1 MMELLSNII
10 SILTVVS
17 TTVGIVSIFISLWA
31 IITHREKYYK
41 EKKDMF
47 NKRVERV
54 EKDLEKRRPTNEEW
68 SDKRFYIYG

>member
-1 MMELLSNII
+1 MMELLSIII

-17 TTVGIVSIFISLWA
+17 ITVGIVSVFISLWA

-41 EKKDMF
+41 EKRDMF

-54 EKDLEKRRPTNEEW
+54 EKDLEKRRPTNE
-68 SDKRFYIYG
+68 K